1 MIETV
6 QAIRR
11 HVVVQAAQR
20 RAFEVFTAEMTS
32 WWPADHHIGSA
43 PIEEIIIEPH
53 EGGRWYTRHQDGTE
67 TSTGYVA
74 AWEPYDRVVL
84 TWQIGADW
92 KYDPKLRTSVHL
104 RFIPEG
110 PTGPGWSWSTAT
122 WRPTGPRRIACA
134 RYTRSRAHG
143 TPHCALTRRSW
154 TAADGPAFPS
164 LGRSGI
170 QLRSY
175 GAA

>member
-11 HVVVQAAQR
+11 HVVVQAGQR
-20 RAFEVFTAEMTS
+20 RAFEVFTEEMTS
-32 WWPADHHIGSA
+32 WWPADHHIGST

-74 AWEPYDRVVL
+74 AWEPYDRVIL

-110 PTGPGWSWSTAT
+110 PD
-122 WRPTGPRRIACA
+122 R
-134 RYTRSRAHG
+134 TRLELEHRDLEA
-143 TPHCALTRRSW
+143 
-154 TAADGPAFPS
+154 
-164 LGRSGI
+164 
-170 QLRSY
+170 Y
-175 GAA
+175 GAEADRMRQIFEQPGAWDTTLRAYAAIADRD